1 MIPVK
6 VQCGCGQKYAFEV
19 DPVDGHMPMPV
30 KCPAC
35 GGDGTRMANEFIARA
50 LGAQPAVATP
60 AQPVAAVAVA
70 AAPVPP
76 TRASA
81 IRLTPSVAAA
91 KPPPM
96 PAPSPLPMSRPL
108 PTPKPSRG
116 KDGWDTEET
125 QLNKL
130 GSWVMIG
137 PVILAAL
144 FSSGM
149 FGVQLSGTLLATVVA
164 IGGVVGG
171 MLNIAGRGPI
181 LAGAFVGLVMALGGY
196 VAIYWWIQG
205 RESVRKFEII
215 IAMVVGMLPGFLL
228 QMGLQALLRKRARS

>member
-19 DPVDGHMPMPV
+19 DPVDGHMPTAV

-35 GGDGTRMANEFIARA
+35 GVDGTRSANEFIAQVLA
-50 LGAQPAVATP
+50 MQPAVAT
-60 AQPVAAVAVA
+60 VV
-70 AAPVPP
+70 AAPVA
-76 TRASA
+76 RAPA

-91 KPPPM
+91 TPPPA
-96 PAPSPLPMSRPL
+96 PAPPSLPQAAPRSTAM

-125 QLNKL
+125 GLNKL
-130 GSWVMIG
+130 GSWIMIG

-144 FSSGM
+144 FASGM

-164 IGGVVGG
+164 IGGIVGG

-196 VAIYWWIQG
+196 GAIYWWIQG

-215 IAMVVGMLPGFLL
+215 IAMLVGMLPGFLL
-228 QMGLQALLRKRARS
+228 QMGLQAILRKRARS